1 MDYRHNDCERNVT
14 IKKTFAY
21 GIYVIFSVDNQY
33 EVPFGHL
40 MPRQQKQY
48 RLDGQL
54 GSMSSMQDHFNSV
67 PPSQPFLSQQ
77 IQRSSSMM
85 RPGPVPPLQF
95 YTHTDS

>member
-1 MDYRHNDCERNVT
+1 MNSKTLCYDYGGFLFTVYSH
-14 IKKTFAY
+14 
-21 GIYVIFSVDNQY
+21 FSVDNQY

-40 MPRQQKQY
+40 MPRPPKSY

-67 PPSQPFLSQQ
+67 PPTTPFLTQQ

-85 RPGPVPPLQF
+85 RPGPAPPPLQF